1 MKHPYVGGWGDSSM
15 NSTRRY
21 QHGAPLFID
30 SLEASGTALALDRLP
45 LVRREPAT
53 TSHDEAWLQKL
64 IYRFPQLL
72 PVSEIEPGFG
82 SLMPVCMELP
92 TPAGY
97 ADNLYIT
104 ETGNLAL
111 AECKLWRNPE
121 ARREVITQIID
132 YAHTLANWSYDEL
145 ERAVRH
151 GKTLDETRADLM
163 NAESF

>member
-1 MKHPYVGGWGDSSM
+1 
-15 NSTRRY
+15 
-21 QHGAPLFID
+21 
-30 SLEASGTALALDRLP
+30 
-45 LVRREPAT
+45 
-53 TSHDEAWLQKL
+53 
-64 IYRFPQLL
+64 
-72 PVSEIEPGFG
+72 
-82 SLMPVCMELP
+82 MELP